1 MTSLPPSRRRF
12 LTVTAAAAGA
22 AAPLPFAPAAPAASA
37 GTGWSEDW
45 PPQLRAAV
53 RRAMPVAVEYARSSV
68 KWPFGAVLVDA
79 ATGAVGP
86 GAGNTTESGDPT
98 GHAET
103 NLVRLAAADGIALA
117 GHVVVTTAEP
127 CAMCAGALLWGGA
140 RGIAYG
146 TSVAKLIAWG
156 MPQID
161 VSVDELVRRTRGL
174 PHPALARDV
183 RAGLTDPLYR
193 T

>member
-1 MTSLPPSRRRF
+1 MTSLTPSRRSF
-12 LTVTAAAAGA
+12 LTITAAGA
-22 AAPLPFAPAAPAASA
+22 AAAAAPLPLAPAVSA
-37 GTGWSEDW
+37 DTGWTGDW
-45 PPQLRAAV
+45 PPRLRAAV
-53 RRAMPVAVEYARSSV
+53 RRAMPAAVEYARSSV

-103 NLVRLAAADGIALA
+103 NLVRLAAADGIALS

-127 CAMCAGALLWGGA
+127 CAMCAGALLWGGV

-161 VSVDELVRRTRGL
+161 VSVDELIRRTRGL
-174 PHPALARDV
+174 RHPALAREV